1 MNIGGFLKQ
10 SFVDYPSNITAVIF
24 TNGCNYNCWYCHNKG
39 LIDNNSKTKYS
50 LDEILEFL
58 KSRKNFLDAVTISG
72 GEPTLQPDLEEV
84 VDKIKE
90 IGLKVKLDTNGTNPH
105 ILKKLLPK
113 LDYVAMDI
121 KNSLLNYYKI
131 TNNPQIDKI
140 QESIEILK
148 NSNIDYE
155 FRTTYSPDITFE
167 DFEKIG
173 QLICGAKAYFIQT
186 YNPQS
191 ENLPRTRYEN
201 YEKAVEIVKKYVKL
215 VQKR

>member
-1 MNIGGFLKQ
+1 MKIGGFLKQ

-191 ENLPRTRYEN
+191 GNLPRTRYKN